1 MLGKSLRL
9 KIAIVLA
16 VLGLLMLGSG
26 IGQRTIWLP
35 PETLTATVPADV
47 TPAPVTV
54 IGPELLKTRDGS
66 FTLTVKND
74 GPIQLAVGRPDDII
88 GWISDAAYT
97 SVGSANDDFSALTVE
112 SAAGTDTVP
121 NPSGSDLWV
130 SEDKG
135 TGELTYRWQA
145 PSHGDWSLLLSSD
158 GTAPAPA
165 DISMTVEN
173 DSATPWAVP
182 LMIIGSALLA
192 LAALLLFISLSKP
205 QTAAAVAG
213 RRSAGRTPAD
223 PATGALEVEKI
234 VAARRKAQSAATQR
248 SDTKATG
255 TERTGTATN
264 VSAEA
269 DTQGADAAVETKR
282 PSPDATSA
290 LPALLTTP
298 GTTKPPAEPE
308 DKDDSG
314 DAAGPSG
321 GTSSGAAGTDAAA
334 SSTKRA
340 PKARTK
346 GAPKDTTK
354 GGSRNDGKAKFF
366 APAAEVRTVQR
377 SVKARWGAVLAATL
391 LAGSVSPAVAD
402 DATAPAPSSSA
413 SVPATLAPGTAAPAT
428 AAPATAGFPNLLDS
442 QIERIAADVAAVVES
457 GDNAKNAK
465 ELQPRVAGMALQVRT
480 ANYKI
485 RAKVAKQAA
494 VEPVNATK
502 LLAKVVTTTRT
513 WPRSVMLVTQGE
525 NNVLPQLM
533 TLVQDGPRANYKLIQ
548 ATPLLPG
555 QTFPTVD
562 KEGTQNIPLDAES
575 GLKMSPQAAISALSD
590 RLTKADSK
598 FKGSFNDSVY
608 INSVLDLQK
617 KVAADAKDAS
627 YVFSH
632 KADLDAAV
640 ALRTADGGAM
650 VVVGN
655 SFGIA
660 AASKDEATL
669 TVGEDAAVFTGSRET
684 TKGFTLTYA
693 EPVVMYIPP
702 ASESGSITILSATR
716 HLVGGTFK

>member
-1 MLGKSLRL
+1 M
-9 KIAIVLA
+9 
-16 VLGLLMLGSG
+16 
-26 IGQRTIWLP
+26 
-35 PETLTATVPADV
+35 
-47 TPAPVTV
+47 
-54 IGPELLKTRDGS
+54 
-66 FTLTVKND
+66 
-74 GPIQLAVGRPDDII
+74 
-88 GWISDAAYT
+88 
-97 SVGSANDDFSALTVE
+97 
-112 SAAGTDTVP
+112 
-121 NPSGSDLWV
+121 
-130 SEDKG
+130 
-135 TGELTYRWQA
+135 
-145 PSHGDWSLLLSSD
+145 
-158 GTAPAPA
+158 
-165 DISMTVEN
+165 
-173 DSATPWAVP
+173 
-182 LMIIGSALLA
+182 
-192 LAALLLFISLSKP
+192 
-205 QTAAAVAG
+205 
-213 RRSAGRTPAD
+213 
-223 PATGALEVEKI
+223 
-234 VAARRKAQSAATQR
+234 
-248 SDTKATG
+248 
-255 TERTGTATN
+255 
-264 VSAEA
+264 
-269 DTQGADAAVETKR
+269 
-282 PSPDATSA
+282 
-290 LPALLTTP
+290 
-298 GTTKPPAEPE
+298 
-308 DKDDSG
+308 
-314 DAAGPSG
+314 
-321 GTSSGAAGTDAAA
+321 
-334 SSTKRA
+334 
-340 PKARTK
+340 
-346 GAPKDTTK
+346 
-354 GGSRNDGKAKFF
+354 
-366 APAAEVRTVQR
+366 
-377 SVKARWGAVLAATL
+377 
-391 LAGSVSPAVAD
+391 
-402 DATAPAPSSSA
+402 
-413 SVPATLAPGTAAPAT
+413 
-428 AAPATAGFPNLLDS
+428 DS

-669 TVGEDAAVFTGSRET
+669 TVGEDAAVTG
-684 TKGFTLTYA
+684 A
-693 EPVVMYIPP
+693 APAPVLPSYP
-702 ASESGSITILSATR
+702 
-716 HLVGGTFK
+716 